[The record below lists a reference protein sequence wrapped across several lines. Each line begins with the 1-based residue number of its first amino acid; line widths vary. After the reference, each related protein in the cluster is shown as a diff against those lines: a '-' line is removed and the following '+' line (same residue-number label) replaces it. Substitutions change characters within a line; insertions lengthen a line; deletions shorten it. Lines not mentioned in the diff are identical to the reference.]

1 MLSTEHCKYSECVCN
16 ERAVCV
22 GVGVGASVGTL
33 SVLRGCVY
41 VARVHVSVVFVHHGG
56 VSTNPESP
64 GRAQRLLLD
73 GVVESKGQGFGA
85 WMILN

>member
-1 MLSTEHCKYSECVCN
+1 MYVTHVC
-16 ERAVCV
+16 E
-22 GVGVGASVGTL
+22 SVA
-33 SVLRGCVY
+33 C
-41 VARVHVSVVFVHHGG
+41 VHHVG

-85 WMILN
+85 RMILN

>member
-1 MLSTEHCKYSECVCN
+1 M
-16 ERAVCV
+16 
-22 GVGVGASVGTL
+22 
-33 SVLRGCVY
+33 Y
-41 VARVHVSVVFVHHGG
+41 VARVHVSVACVHHGG

-85 WMILN
+85 QMILN